1 VLGIWVCAPAL
12 KLHDWN
18 GGAIV
23 PRSQGAHDRRLPEQ
37 VYAFTVRSIWSALS
51 AEREAAF
58 PPTLKDQIFRR
69 WRLSGLMG
77 PLPDRLE
84 DVLPRCEAWLQGLG
98 VTRVLTPFERDQG
111 LPDALAANI
120 ADLVALQTLEDRDTS
135 KEHNLRDVIVWLGKA
150 LGVEPFP
157 GRPYKG

>member
-1 VLGIWVCAPAL
+1 VQNVWSGLG
-12 KLHDWN
+12 D
-18 GGAIV
+18 
-23 PRSQGAHDRRLPEQ
+23 
-37 VYAFTVRSIWSALS
+37 
-51 AEREAAF
+51 ERETAS
-58 PPTLKDQIFRR
+58 PPILKDQIFRR

-77 PLPDRLE
+77 PLSDRLE
-84 DVLPRCEAWLQGLG
+84 DVLLRCEAWLQDLG
-98 VTRVLTPFERDQG
+98 VSRVPTPFERDRDFS
-111 LPDALAANI
+111 DALAANI